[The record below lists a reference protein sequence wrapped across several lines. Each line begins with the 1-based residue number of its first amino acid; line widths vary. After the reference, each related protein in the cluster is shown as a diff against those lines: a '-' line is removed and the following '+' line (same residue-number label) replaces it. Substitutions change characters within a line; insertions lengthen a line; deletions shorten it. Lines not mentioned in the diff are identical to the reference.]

1 MIHAG
6 GTFIAIL
13 TVAVAFW
20 VVPYG
25 WRAIEYLTRR
35 TPSRF
40 LAPDDEMALRIA
52 LSRHPAGQGMDARDA
67 AWWAELDALA
77 AWADWDRLTADSA
90 DEDPP

>member
-25 WRAIEYLTRR
+25 WRLIERITGRQPAGY
-35 TPSRF
+35 
-40 LAPDDEMALRIA
+40 LAPEDEGTRQIARAL
-52 LSRHPAGQGMDARDA
+52 HPAFLTCSSEAL
-67 AWWAELDALA
+67 WAELTALGA
-77 AWADWDRLTADSA
+77 LDDYESDQEQS
-90 DEDPP
+90 

>member
-52 LSRHPAGQGMDARDA
+52 LSRHPAGQHSDDEAL
-67 AWWAELDALA
+67 WAELAALGA
-77 AWADWDRLTADSA
+77 LDDYESDQEQS
-90 DEDPP
+90 

>member
-25 WRAIEYLTRR
+25 WRLIERITGRQPALYLPPEDEGTRQIAR
-35 TPSRF
+35 
-40 LAPDDEMALRIA
+40 AL
-52 LSRHPAGQGMDARDA
+52 HPAFLTCSSEAL
-67 AWWAELDALA
+67 WAELTALGA
-77 AWADWDRLTADSA
+77 LDDYESDQEQS
-90 DEDPP
+90 